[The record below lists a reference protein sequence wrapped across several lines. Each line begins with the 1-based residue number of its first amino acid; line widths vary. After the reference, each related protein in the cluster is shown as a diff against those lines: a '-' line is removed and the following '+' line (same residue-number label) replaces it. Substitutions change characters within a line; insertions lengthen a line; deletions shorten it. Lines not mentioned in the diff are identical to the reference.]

1 MYVFAGREFQ
11 TEGMSTQ
18 SLKNNKEVT
27 VVGVETVSGTGIK
40 KLVTVVGGGQVMH
53 FWVPPA
59 QKVIRID
66 DCRGHWVSR
75 VWSNI
80 SVRQ

>member
-1 MYVFAGREFQ
+1 MIIIKTLLSWISHF
-11 TEGMSTQ
+11 
-18 SLKNNKEVT
+18 
-27 VVGVETVSGTGIK
+27 SGDTHIHK
-40 KLVTVVGGGQVMH
+40 VKVLKLVTVAGGGQVMH